1 MVRKTTRRAW
11 SVTQLTGAIR
21 DVELGKSKSSV
32 SKRYSIP
39 KRTLC
44 RYVEQQHS
52 TGGSVKV
59 DLRHLGN
66 FVPILS
72 KQQESRLEEIIIHMS
87 ECGYGLTSKD
97 VRNLAF
103 QFAESSNINHPFDR
117 EKKCAGLAWYIGF
130 RRRHPNLALRK
141 PELTSM
147 ARSAGFNREAVNLFY
162 DNLGRIYEENQYSPD
177 RIWNADETG
186 ISTVRKISQNCNQCN
201 QLFV

>member
-1 MVRKTTRRAW
+1 MVRNYVRKTARRAW
-11 SVTQLTGAIR
+11 TVTQLTGAIR
-21 DVELGKSKSSV
+21 DVNSGKSKNSV

-44 RYVEQQHS
+44 RYLEQQHS
-52 TGGSVKV
+52 AGGTEKI
-59 DLRHLGN
+59 DLPHLGN
-66 FVPILS
+66 FVPIFS
-72 KQQESRLEEIIIHMS
+72 KQQESRLVEIIIRMS

-103 QFAESSNINHPFDR
+103 QFAESSNINHPFDK

-130 RRRHPNLALRK
+130 RCRHPNLALRK

-147 ARSAGFNREAVNLFY
+147 ARSTGFNREAVNLFY
-162 DNLGRIYEENQYSPD
+162 DNLERMYAENQYSPD

-186 ISTVRKISQNCNQCN
+186 VSAVRKISQNVS
-201 QLFV
+201 F